1 MYMTAEDVQKIKA
14 ACSTQEDRLVISE
27 LARTGMTVRELR
39 TVKGGPV
46 LFPWL

>member
-1 MYMTAEDVQKIKA
+1 MTAEDVQKIKA
-14 ACSTQEDRLVISE
+14 ACSTKEDGVVMSE
-27 LARTGMTVRELR
+27 LARTGLTVQELK